1 MAAII
6 TEHFRQHNAE
16 QFFESFSEAAPT
28 TYYLFIGKSTPFT
41 TTTTGGT
48 DNSPPVPI
56 DDVVTEHY
64 KWDSM
69 LAAKLISSSDVSYVL
84 PRRNW
89 ANNTI
94 YDMYEHD
101 ISASNTTT
109 SGATNLYAG
118 TYYFMTS
125 DYRVYKV
132 LDNNGGV
139 AYSGS
144 EPTSETSTPF
154 ELGGYRLQ
162 YMYKIT
168 TTEVTKYLTSDFIPV
183 STDATVSGDAVDG
196 ALDVVRTTA
205 GSGYTDGTYYS
216 PVDGDGANGIVK
228 IVVASGSIVKQGS
241 AGTNMYT
248 IGSGYTF
255 ANIDLTNVYT
265 NVGLTTAGNIGS
277 GTGGLVQPIIS
288 PKGGHG
294 KDAVHELGG
303 HFVMTNVKLEQNEGA
318 DFTVAND
325 FREVGII
332 KNPFNFGTT
341 TVATASTARQ
351 TYTVTLSGAPSAA
364 YEIDETITQS
374 TTGAVGRVV
383 EFDSATN
390 TIYYQQEKYA
400 NYGLAANGNVIAFS
414 GSNVITGSN
423 SNGVG
428 TASTYANPELQPDSG
443 KVIYIENRRP
453 ISRAS
458 DQTEDI
464 KIVVEF

>member
-56 DDVVTEHY
+56 DDIVTEHY

-183 STDATVSGDAVDG
+183 STDTTVSGDAVDG

-341 TVATASTARQ
+341 TVATSSTARQ
-351 TYTVTLSGAPSAA
+351 TYTVTLSGAPSAP

-374 TTGAVGRVV
+374 STGAVGRVV

>member
-41 TTTTGGT
+41 TTTTGGS
-48 DNSPPVPI
+48 DNSPPVPQ
-56 DDVVTEHY
+56 DDVTTEHY

-69 LAAKLISSSDVSYVL
+69 LAAKLISSSDVSYVI

-89 ANNTI
+89 ANNTT

-101 ISASNTTT
+101 ISSSNTTT

-132 LDNNGGV
+132 LDNNGGT

-183 STDATVSGDAVDG
+183 STDTTVSGDAVNG
-196 ALDVVRTTA
+196 SLDVVRTTA

-228 IVVASGSIVKQGS
+228 IVVSGNSIAKQGS

-265 NVGLTTAGNIGS
+265 DTGLNTAGNIGS
-277 GTGGLVQPIIS
+277 GTGGSVQPIIS
-288 PKGGHG
+288 PNGGHG

-303 HFVMTNVKLEQNEGA
+303 HFVMTNVKLEQNEGN
-318 DFTVAND
+318 DFTIAND

-341 TVATASTARQ
+341 TVATGSTARQ
-351 TYTVTLSGAPSAA
+351 TYSVTLASAPTAA